1 MSQSL
6 RRLVL
11 LFLSLQCYF
20 IDTESSAAGT
30 ETLLGIVGRD
40 FVILGADSSVSQSI
54 VVTASRVDKI
64 AVLVDPQNMNANN
77 NNQQHQQ
84 QCIVAAAAGDAADTD
99 RLVGLLAAS
108 ATMAEYE
115 ASVGCDV
122 RFIDCHDNDDSDEA
136 ESSTTIS
143 SNHMTPPGMTVEQV
157 ARLARSQISSR
168 LRSSTPLRVCLLVA
182 GLQQVPERMLPSSI
196 LVPSILLPSYASEQV
211 QHQVRVAA
219 TGQMGPASESST
231 PLMTTTKPTTRDT
244 RLEPRL
250 YWLDEYGSIQ
260 SLLYGA
266 HGHGS
271 NFALSILDQG
281 YRPDLTRD
289 QAVALMRDCFAQ
301 LRTRYVINAPQPP
314 CIKCVDS
321 SGCRVVV

>member
-1 MSQSL
+1 MSASL
-6 RRLVL
+6 RRRLFL
-11 LFLSLQCYF
+11 LFLSLQCCF
-20 IDTESSAAGT
+20 QGTESSAAGT

-64 AVLVDPQNMNANN
+64 AVLVDPQNTNAND

-122 RFIDCHDNDDSDEA
+122 RFIDCHDNDNEDHI
-136 ESSTTIS
+136 SSKTIS
-143 SNHMTPPGMTVEQV
+143 SNGITPPGMTVEQV
-157 ARLARSQISSR
+157 ARLARSHISSR

-182 GLQQVPERMLPSSI
+182 GLQQVPERRLPSSI
-196 LVPSILLPSYASEQV
+196 LMPSTLLPSYASEQV

-219 TGQMGPASESST
+219 TGHSEVDTASDSST
-231 PLMTTTKPTTRDT
+231 SLTTKPTTRA

-281 YRPDLTRD
+281 YRCDLTRD

-301 LRTRYVINAPQPP
+301 LQNRYVINAPQPP

-321 SGCRVVV
+321 SGCRIVV